1 ILAASL
7 VAGCGA
13 GEEEESDTGGTS
25 KPTSPNQTPDQ
36 PKSNPTLSLS
46 AIAVS
51 EGNGAENLVPV
62 EIRLS
67 GASEQ
72 DITFDYEF
80 VSGTA
85 LAGEDFV
92 SSRGSATI
100 AAGERNH
107 QLSLMVNPD
116 ARYEADET
124 LEVVLSN
131 LNNAQTTGLRGN
143 RAVITLQ

>member
-1 ILAASL
+1 
-7 VAGCGA
+7 
-13 GEEEESDTGGTS
+13 
-25 KPTSPNQTPDQ
+25 
-36 PKSNPTLSLS
+36 
-46 AIAVS
+46 
-51 EGNGAENLVPV
+51 
-62 EIRLS
+62 
-67 GASEQ
+67 
-72 DITFDYEF
+72 DYEF

-143 RAVITLQ
+143 RAVITLQNDDAVPTIYFTSAVQTVSETVGEAVVTVAIDAASGFDATFNLGITGTAQSGSDYTIPPPTQ